1 MLGNVGQCFLRDPKD
16 HFRSC
21 IVRFYPGRLFS
32 MKTNG
37 DARFALPLS
46 GQFS

>member
-16 HFRSC
+16 HFRCC
-21 IVRFYPGRLFS
+21 IVRFYPGRLFRV
-32 MKTNG
+32 KTNG
-37 DARFALPLS
+37 DAGFILPPT